1 MTNHFIR
8 RIKSSTPPYFR
19 KISRIFKSIAFI
31 TATATGALYAL
42 PIEVTS
48 QIPVGLLKFIGI
60 TVFSCTIMGLVMAEL
75 TTDDEEVQKEQ
86 YDK

>member
-1 MTNHFIR
+1 MTNHFTR

-19 KISRIFKSIAFI
+19 KISRIFKTIALI
-31 TATATGALYAL
+31 VATATGALYAL

-48 QIPVGLLKFIGI
+48 QFPAWILKHIGI
-60 TVFSCTIMGLVMAEL
+60 TVFLCTIVGLVMAEL
-75 TTDDEEVQKEQ
+75 TTDDEKVQEEQ